1 MREKRRMNEK
11 QKQKE
16 TTSDDRHC
24 DRFVQKQTL
33 RNLYVNQQDTHC
45 FMIKFIHN
53 TWWLDM
59 FWTSVVHPQYRL
71 QAVCCE
77 FGMW

>member
-53 TWWLDM
+53 TWWLD
-59 FWTSVVHPQYRL
+59 
-71 QAVCCE
+71 
-77 FGMW
+77 